1 MYIADNTKKK
11 SLISLTSLID
21 VVFILLVFFMLSS
34 TFIRWNYIELGT
46 ADTGDSTIKP
56 TEQSV
61 IHVNLN
67 QQYQLNKQSML
78 LSAIIVKL
86 KSKLQ
91 TNGNYPILIQ
101 PADDLPLQDLVI
113 ILDAVGAIAIDNI
126 SLIKEEN

>member
-1 MYIADNTKKK
+1 MYIADNTTKK

-21 VVFILLVFFMLSS
+21 IVFILLVFFMLSS

-46 ADTGDSTIKP
+46 TDTGDSTIKP
-56 TEQSV
+56 TEKSI
-61 IHVNLN
+61 IHVNFN

-78 LSAIIVKL
+78 LSAIIIKL

-91 TNGNYPILIQ
+91 ANSNHPILIQ

-113 ILDAVGAIAIDNI
+113 VMDAVGATATHNI